1 MNSLKRFARREP
13 SAIAAFVILTIVAVG
28 WMLNTPRLSIS
39 AIAIVIAQ
47 TLPLA
52 MVACGMAVIIF
63 GKGIDLSLGMILT
76 ITNVIIAY
84 LSSNGMPV
92 LLAALIALAVSLLVG
107 SVNGVLVAYMGL
119 PPLVI
124 TLATS
129 SILAGVA
136 LYILPTPGGSVPK
149 WFSNIPLLLIGP
161 IPFSLILLIGIPL
174 LVWYPIRR
182 SWLGTAIM
190 AVGEDDSSA
199 FTSGINVRAVRA
211 STYVLGAAFTSFGGM
226 LMTMTSASGDP
237 KIGVDFTM
245 NAIAAAVIGGTLL
258 SGGRGTIAGAVAGA
272 VTLRLIGN
280 LLFSLGLNGYW
291 QYVVIG
297 TILIAALGVPYLIG
311 RARANSRPELRRAA

>member
-92 LLAALIALAVSLLVG
+92 LLAALIALVVSLLVG

-136 LYILPTPGGSVPK
+136 LYILPTPGGSVPR
-149 WFSNIPLLLIGP
+149 WFSQLVLMGLRILPKP
-161 IPFSLILLIGIPL
+161 SSL
-174 LVWYPIRR
+174 RR
-182 SWLGTAIM
+182 SCVRFRFSRPQRTC
-190 AVGEDDSSA
+190 
-199 FTSGINVRAVRA
+199 SGVMYLPLPYFSWAVRMA
-211 STYVLGAAFTSFGGM
+211 STCSMAITMPRVCAMAPSSRTS
-226 LMTMTSASGDP
+226 L
-237 KIGVDFTM
+237 
-245 NAIAAAVIGGTLL
+245 AVPWPL
-258 SGGRGTIAGAVAGA
+258 S
-272 VTLRLIGN
+272 
-280 LLFSLGLNGYW
+280 
-291 QYVVIG
+291 
-297 TILIAALGVPYLIG
+297 
-311 RARANSRPELRRAA
+311 

>member
-1 MNSLKRFARREP
+1 M
-13 SAIAAFVILTIVAVG
+13 
-28 WMLNTPRLSIS
+28 
-39 AIAIVIAQ
+39 
-47 TLPLA
+47 
-52 MVACGMAVIIF
+52 
-63 GKGIDLSLGMILT
+63 
-76 ITNVIIAY
+76 
-84 LSSNGMPV
+84 
-92 LLAALIALAVSLLVG
+92 
-107 SVNGVLVAYMGL
+107 
-119 PPLVI
+119 
-124 TLATS
+124 
-129 SILAGVA
+129 
-136 LYILPTPGGSVPK
+136 
-149 WFSNIPLLLIGP
+149 
-161 IPFSLILLIGIPL
+161 
-174 LVWYPIRR
+174 